1 MVDIIDAYQ
10 VQWNVFDNIRELD
23 EAQYDDQCS
32 TYYQSI
38 LRVIKDV
45 WILRTD
51 DLVLERVVIRELR

>member
-1 MVDIIDAYQ
+1 MVDIIDTYQ
-10 VQWNVFDNIRELD
+10 AQWNVFDNIRELD
-23 EAQYDDQCS
+23 EAEYDDQCS
-32 TYYQSI
+32 SHYQSI